1 MICAMAVVDRDLSDL
16 PLAILAEKSIQG
28 ASAVTIAAQP
38 PLTGVTVRARLAFA
52 AWTVLREAVP
62 RTGAWP
68 IVIGNEPALRPAP
81 AGESTEG
88 ILVRAA
94 ALDPQRWA
102 TERVDADRARFAAP
116 SAPWPDTV
124 PHRAAFQVLS
134 QLATQPTS
142 AVLALVPTS
151 VAYEVPA
158 HLRFGG
164 WNDCPPPE
172 VHVSAL
178 RDWHQRFGA
187 EPVVM
192 TSDTVELLVR
202 KPVATRGQ
210 ALELARFQHAYCPDI
225 VAPALQSVEAL
236 AATLLGDPRWYFWW
250 A

>member
-52 AWTVLREAVP
+52 AWTVLREAVS

-68 IVIGNEPALRPAP
+68 IVLGNEPALRPATVGDSP
-81 AGESTEG
+81 ES
-88 ILVRAA
+88 ILARAA
-94 ALDPQRWA
+94 QVEPQRWA
-102 TERVDADRARFAAP
+102 RERVAAAPARFAAA
-116 SAPWPDTV
+116 SAPWPETV
-124 PHRAAFQVLS
+124 AHRATFQVLGH
-134 QLATQPTS
+134 LATQPTS
-142 AVLALVPTS
+142 AVLALVPTT
-151 VAYEVPA
+151 VPYEVPA

-164 WNDCPPPE
+164 WNDCPPPD
-172 VHVSAL
+172 VHVSAF
-178 RDWHQRFGA
+178 RDWHERFGA

-192 TSDTVELLVR
+192 ASDTVELLVR
-202 KPVATRGQ
+202 NPAATREQ
-210 ALELARFQHAYCPDI
+210 ALELARFQHAYCPDL
-225 VAPALQSVEAL
+225 VAKGLQSIEAL